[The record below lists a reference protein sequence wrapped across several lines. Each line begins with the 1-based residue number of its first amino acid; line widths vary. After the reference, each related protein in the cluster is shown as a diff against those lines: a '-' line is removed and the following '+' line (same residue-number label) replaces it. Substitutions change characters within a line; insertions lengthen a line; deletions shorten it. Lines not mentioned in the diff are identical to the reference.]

1 MMPWDASPYC
11 FNPRTRVGCDADILT
26 VIDVE
31 DRVSIHA
38 PAWGATPWTWWKQPR
53 WWFQSTHPRGVRQ
66 AWQHHDRGLTRFQS
80 THPRGVRHDDYFDCS
95 NSTPV
100 SIHAPAWGATT
111 TSPCRWRRSSCFNP
125 RTRVGCD
132 SRPSPSGTTSMSCF
146 NPRTRVGCDKTD
158 ALVRLHP
165 HGFNPR
171 TRVGCDLSLQQQF
184 VTAFQF
190 QSTHPRG
197 VRPCGLHHAT
207 VPGRVSIH
215 APAWGAT
222 SWRAWPPSYRT
233 SFNPRTRVGCDDV
246 TVSTGTGLQC
256 FNPRTRVGC
265 DAQQGAGGQA
275 AGRVSIHAP
284 AWGATSRPRTSGPSV
299 RFQSTHPRGVR
310 RSSGTWWRA
319 RWWSFNPRTRV
330 GCDRRKNHGS
340 ACSHRFQSTHPRGV
354 RLLSAMRYPPTT

>member
-1 MMPWDASPYC
+1 MSQQPVSTVALVSIHAPAWGATGGRCSPVLAPHC
-11 FNPRTRVGCDADILT
+11 FNPRTRVGCDEKGF
-26 VIDVE
+26 VVFKH
-31 DRVSIHA
+31 RN
-38 PAWGATPWTWWKQPR
+38 W
-53 WWFQSTHPRGVRQ
+53 
-66 AWQHHDRGLTRFQS
+66 FQS

-132 SRPSPSGTTSMSCF
+132 SRPSPSGTTSRSCF

-222 SWRAWPPSYRT
+222 TASRHVAPAGT
-233 SFNPRTRVGCDDV
+233 SFNPRTRVGCDLMASLAAIVQDKFQSTHPRGV
-246 TVSTGTGLQC
+246 RRRHREYRDGITV
-256 FNPRTRVGC
+256 
-265 DAQQGAGGQA
+265 
-275 AGRVSIHAP
+275 
-284 AWGATSRPRTSGPSV
+284 
-299 RFQSTHPRGVR
+299 FQSTHPRGVR
-310 RSSGTWWRA
+310 RSTRC
-319 RWWSFNPRTRV
+319 RWTGCWPSFNPRTRV
-330 GCDRRKNHGS
+330 GCDIK
-340 ACSHRFQSTHPRGV
+340 ATD
-354 RLLSAMRYPPTT
+354 